1 MTARNLILI
10 LLIGLAQL
18 SDAQE
23 EVLSPRIANY
33 EIDLVADVDEKKIR
47 ASEILIWKNPGSTPV
62 NTLQFHLY
70 YNAFK
75 NTKSTFMKER
85 GLLSLLNPSE
95 DGQCGW
101 AYLQI
106 NDIKDEAGNDLTA
119 SMKFI
124 QPDDDNIDDQSV
136 LEVTLA
142 TPVQPGQS
150 IKVFLNWESKIPNI
164 MPRTGYNKEF
174 YFMAQWFPKVGVYE
188 TKGMRGAAAD
198 GWNCHQYHS
207 SGEYYA
213 DFGNYKV
220 SMTVPSNYIV
230 GSSGELTEKKEL
242 GAQTKW
248 TYEVNDVID
257 FTWTMSPHFV
267 IAEKQWK
274 HVHIKLLTYP
284 EHVHFQEVYLQTAIN
299 ALSYL
304 DEHLGKYPY
313 PTLTIVDPP
322 IHGIFT
328 GGMEYP
334 TLISTFG
341 FSFIP
346 EGIKIAETLIVHEF
360 VHQYFMQMVAT
371 HEVEEP
377 WMDEG
382 FTTYWEGKIMDHFE
396 GADCSAVNFC
406 GIKIGNA
413 QYNRAEFLG
422 SGNTQVAPGNTM
434 SWKFEH
440 GGYGDIAY
448 NKTAMW
454 LKTLEGLVGAETMN
468 ELMRTYFERWKFKH
482 PNGQDFINVVNEIV
496 RKNHGDK
503 FGENLD
509 WFFDQ
514 VLYGTQACD
523 YKVASI
529 NNREKVGAA
538 GFIEDLENCDRQ
550 EMDENIIESSVILNR
565 IGDMTLPIEVKI
577 NFEDGTSILEEWD
590 GISRTHE
597 FKYEGSKEIVSAEID
612 PDHKIDMDT
621 YLVNNSLT
629 TKEQTTGIRKYLVK
643 FMVTMQHVMQSLTAF
658 I

>member
-1 MTARNLILI
+1 MKTRNIIFIFLISLTQI
-10 LLIGLAQL
+10 LV
-18 SDAQE
+18 AQE
-23 EVLSPRIANY
+23 TPLSPRIANY
-33 EIDLVADVDEKKIR
+33 EIDLVADIETKKIN
-47 ASEILIWKNPGSTPV
+47 ASEILTWKNPGSTPV
-62 NTLQFHLY
+62 TTLQFHLY

-75 NTKSTFMKER
+75 NSNSTFMRER
-85 GLLSLLNPSE
+85 GFGGLIDPSA

-101 AYLQI
+101 GWLNI
-106 NDIKDEAGNDLTA
+106 NEIKDEAGNDLSN

-124 QPDDDNIDDQSV
+124 QPDDDNEQDQSV
-136 LEVTLA
+136 MEVTLA
-142 TPVQPGQS
+142 TPVLPGES
-150 IKVFLNWESKIPNI
+150 IKVFLDWESKIPKI

-188 TKGMRGAAAD
+188 TKGMRGAEAD

-220 SMTVPSNYIV
+220 SMTVPQNYIV
-230 GSSGELTEKKEL
+230 GSSGELIEKKEI
-242 GAQTKW
+242 GNQTKW
-248 TYEVNDVID
+248 TYQVDDVID

-267 IAEKQWK
+267 VAEKQWK

-284 EHVHFQEVYLQTAIN
+284 EHVNFQETYLQTAVN

-346 EGIKIAETLIVHEF
+346 DGIKIAETLIVHEF

-396 GADCSAVNFC
+396 GADCSAVNFA
-406 GIKIGNA
+406 GVKIGNA

-422 SGNTQVAPGNTM
+422 SGMTQVAPGNTM
-434 SWKFEH
+434 SWKFKH

-454 LKTLEGLVGAETMN
+454 LKTLEGLVGFETMD
-468 ELMRTYFERWKFKH
+468 ELMRTYFQRWKFKH
-482 PNGQDFINVVNEIV
+482 PCGQDFIDIVNEV
-496 RKNHGDK
+496 VTKNHGDK
-503 FGENLD
+503 FGPNLD
-509 WFFDQ
+509 WFFNQ

-523 YKVASI
+523 YKIASI
-529 NNREKVGAA
+529 NNREKSGAA
-538 GFIEDLENCDRQ
+538 GFIDNFENCDEQVLNER
-550 EMDENIIESSVILNR
+550 IIESSVILNR

-577 NFEDGTSILEEWD
+577 NFDDGTSVLENWSGLE
-590 GISRTHE
+590 RTHE
-597 FKYEGSKEIVSAEID
+597 FSYEGTKSIISAEID

-621 YLVNNSLT
+621 NLVNNSLT
-629 TKEQTTGIRKYLVK
+629 TKNQTTGIRKYLVK
-643 FMVTMQHVMQSLTAF
+643 FVVSMQHIMQSLTAF